1 MTLWWK
7 KILAVESDPRLLIDI
22 DKQANLKKMLVLS
35 LREAINKPDVSIV
48 TNLYEHFTQK
58 STRNRREYP
67 DSQFS
72 IIREIYKNAFILVS
86 NDIAKL
92 NEKNLNQIISR
103 KVGQIETIL
112 AIVSLIDNKRLIKKM
127 LNLVE
132 KNIKNNP
139 EGQQVLLK
147 SLVNILTYS
156 IKNERL
162 QTINYIYTGQFSK
175 KNFCSVIQEIY
186 IKAFADS
193 KVVEELENKIE
204 KQEKSAK
211 YEWWMELKKYLDFN
225 QKLNDLQEL
234 KEIVNKFIEASDY
247 HNKLCQDENYPALS
261 YYNTEIDLERLEQ
274 ITRKFIN
281 DSGHISEKEVLK
293 QKKLQI
299 PLPGEKQLVENL
311 RKLEKRISTFI
322 QFVYEK
328 TAHDEQYPGFVQ
340 SPKKKDFMILAQIIH
355 ELFLEKDDFESVD
368 KEELPSPYLEKVKEK
383 SYIRGVLSYLT
394 CFVA

>member
-58 STRNRREYP
+58 PTRNRREYP

-156 IKNERL
+156 IKNECF
-162 QTINYIYTGQFSK
+162 QTIEYICHRRFSQT
-175 KNFCSVIQEIY
+175 FCPVIRLTITH
-186 IKAFADS
+186 
-193 KVVEELENKIE
+193 
-204 KQEKSAK
+204 K
-211 YEWWMELKKYLDFN
+211 Y
-225 QKLNDLQEL
+225 
-234 KEIVNKFIEASDY
+234 
-247 HNKLCQDENYPALS
+247 
-261 YYNTEIDLERLEQ
+261 R
-274 ITRKFIN
+274 
-281 DSGHISEKEVLK
+281 
-293 QKKLQI
+293 
-299 PLPGEKQLVENL
+299 
-311 RKLEKRISTFI
+311 
-322 QFVYEK
+322 
-328 TAHDEQYPGFVQ
+328 
-340 SPKKKDFMILAQIIH
+340 IH
-355 ELFLEKDDFESVD
+355 EQVSILLLNQRDVSI
-368 KEELPSPYLEKVKEK
+368 PSTRL
-383 SYIRGVLSYLT
+383 
-394 CFVA
+394 

>member
-1 MTLWWK
+1 
-7 KILAVESDPRLLIDI
+7 
-22 DKQANLKKMLVLS
+22 
-35 LREAINKPDVSIV
+35 
-48 TNLYEHFTQK
+48 
-58 STRNRREYP
+58 
-67 DSQFS
+67 
-72 IIREIYKNAFILVS
+72 
-86 NDIAKL
+86 
-92 NEKNLNQIISR
+92 
-103 KVGQIETIL
+103 
-112 AIVSLIDNKRLIKKM
+112 M

-162 QTINYIYTGQFSK
+162 QTINYICTGQFSK

-225 QKLNDLQEL
+225 QKLNDLQKL

-311 RKLEKRISTFI
+311 RKLEKKYLLSFNLFMKKLHMISNTQALFSPLKR
-322 QFVYEK
+322 K
-328 TAHDEQYPGFVQ
+328 T
-340 SPKKKDFMILAQIIH
+340 L
-355 ELFLEKDDFESVD
+355 
-368 KEELPSPYLEKVKEK
+368 
-383 SYIRGVLSYLT
+383 
-394 CFVA
+394 

>member
-1 MTLWWK
+1 
-7 KILAVESDPRLLIDI
+7 
-22 DKQANLKKMLVLS
+22 
-35 LREAINKPDVSIV
+35 
-48 TNLYEHFTQK
+48 
-58 STRNRREYP
+58 
-67 DSQFS
+67 
-72 IIREIYKNAFILVS
+72 
-86 NDIAKL
+86 
-92 NEKNLNQIISR
+92 
-103 KVGQIETIL
+103 
-112 AIVSLIDNKRLIKKM
+112 M

-139 EGQQVLLK
+139 KGQQVLLK

-156 IKNERL
+156 IKNECF
-162 QTINYIYTGQFSK
+162 QTIEYICHRRFSQT
-175 KNFCSVIQEIY
+175 FCPVIRGTY

-211 YEWWMELKKYLDFN
+211 YEWWTELKKYLDFN
-225 QKLNDLQEL
+225 QKLNALQEL

-247 HNKLCQDENYPALS
+247 HNKLFQDENYPALS

-299 PLPGEKQLVENL
+299 PLLGEKQLVENL

-322 QFVYEK
+322 QSVYEK

-340 SPKKKDFMILAQIIH
+340 SPKKKTL
-355 ELFLEKDDFESVD
+355 
-368 KEELPSPYLEKVKEK
+368 
-383 SYIRGVLSYLT
+383 
-394 CFVA
+394 